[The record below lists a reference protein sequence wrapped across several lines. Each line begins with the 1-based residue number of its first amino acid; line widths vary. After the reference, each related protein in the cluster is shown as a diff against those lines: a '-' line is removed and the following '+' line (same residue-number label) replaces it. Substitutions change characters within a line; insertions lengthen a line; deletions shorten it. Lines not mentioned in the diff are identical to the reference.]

1 MKNEKLK
8 KEEILR
14 KEKELQKEAEREAI
28 LMKADENKHET
39 LELDF
44 EGNIDFK
51 NEVESLMLNP
61 IDNPREKYEL
71 YYKVIRNLLVSH
83 LPKGEEFKQARELI
97 YEEKNTFLS
106 GGHRIDERG
115 IRGADGRMGYVDDMH
130 IMVNIITE
138 WITSN
143 GGMYELY
150 IKMRDF
156 NIEKGYGE

>member
-1 MKNEKLK
+1 MNNEKLK
-8 KEEILR
+8 KEEILK
-14 KEKELQKEAEREAI
+14 KEKELQQEAEREAI

-51 NEVESLMLNP
+51 NEVESMMLSP
-61 IDNPREKYEL
+61 VDNPEEKHQL
-71 YYKVIRNLLVSH
+71 YYKVINKILKKY
-83 LPKGEEFKQARELI
+83 LPKGEEFKQARDLI

-106 GGHRIDERG
+106 RGHRIDERG

-130 IMVNIITE
+130 TMVNIITK

-150 IKMRDF
+150 TKMRDF
-156 NIEKGYGE
+156 NIEKGY